1 MIKYTLM
8 AATLKF
14 FSLSPQTKRLYR
26 FLGNTV
32 GQRARVQRGLEQ
44 PYVERVQRILALFE
58 KHHAIQDGSKLL
70 EIGTG
75 WVHWESTI
83 LRLFYD
89 VEITLFDVWDN
100 RNLQAYK
107 AYCRQLEKIIDD
119 VVAMDV
125 ARRQRVHELL
135 QAIVD
140 APSFDDIYA
149 LLGFRYVIDSAGK
162 LEQFQDG
169 SFSAIFSCNV
179 FEHVD
184 KSILPQVIQDFSR
197 LLTPGGYSLHK
208 IDPGDHLAYYT
219 RSVSRKN
226 YLRYSDK
233 VWRRFFENEVQ
244 YFNRVQR
251 PEWLTLFRD
260 AGFELAEADS
270 VLNDVGIIHL
280 DNKYRC
286 LDKQDVQCV
295 TLTAVHRKPT
305 Q

>member
-14 FSLSPQTKRLYR
+14 FSLSSQTKRLYR

-32 GQRARVQRGLEQ
+32 GQRARVRRGLEQ
-44 PYVERVQRILALFE
+44 PYIERVQKILALFE
-58 KHHAIQDGSKLL
+58 KHYAIHDGSKLL

-100 RNLQAYK
+100 RNLHAYK
-107 AYCRQLEKIIDD
+107 EYCHQLEEIIDD

-125 ARRQRVHELL
+125 AQRLRVHKLL
-135 QAIVD
+135 HAIAD
-140 APSFDDIYA
+140 ATSFEDIYA
-149 LLGFRYVIDSAGK
+149 LLGFNYVINPEGK
-162 LEQFQDG
+162 LEQFQDE

-184 KSILPQVIQDFSR
+184 KRILPQVIQNFSR
-197 LLTPGGYSLHK
+197 LLIPEGYSLHK

-251 PEWLTLFRD
+251 PEWLALFRD
-260 AGFELAEADS
+260 AGFELVEEEP
-270 VLNDVGIIHL
+270 VLNDVGTIRL
-280 DNKYRC
+280 DDKYRC

-295 TLTAVHRKPT
+295 TLTVVHRKT
-305 Q
+305 LR